1 MTDPFARRTT
11 GRPWPILS
19 WVPGYQRSWLPLD
32 IIAGLTVCAILVPEG
47 MAYAE
52 LAGMPPETAFYAAP
66 IALLAYA
73 ALGSSRQLV
82 VAVSSAIAIMSAAT
96 ISGLA
101 AAGSVEYATLT
112 AALAILAGLV
122 SMVAGVL
129 KLGRIAQ
136 FFSDSVLLGFVFGL
150 ALLITIKQ
158 IPKLL
163 GIEADG
169 ETALELV
176 RDIVPQVGETDLLT
190 LMVGLGGIAALIL
203 LERWL
208 PRVPAALV
216 VLLGSIAVS
225 VAFGLEA
232 RDVHVMGDLPA
243 GLGRASLPGV
253 GLDALPL
260 LLAGAVGIALVA
272 FAEAIGPANEF
283 AREHGGKIDPNRE
296 LIAIGAAN
304 TGAGLFSGFSI
315 GSSLSKSAAND
326 RAGARTPASL
336 VTAAAA
342 TALVALFLTPLFE
355 PLPEATLG
363 AIVIVAVMGMMKV
376 GKLRRLWELR
386 RVDFWLAM
394 IALVG
399 VLIMPTLEA
408 LGIAVV
414 ASLGV
419 LVWRTSEGRLT
430 FLGRASGGLEPV
442 DLRTAPTAAIPG
454 LLIVRPDEMLF
465 FANAA
470 SVRDGIM
477 RAVEDADPRPRV
489 VLLDLSLT
497 PEVDVPVVEALED
510 MHGRLGA
517 DGVEL
522 WLSHLR
528 TDARE
533 LLERA
538 GALATIGVDRV
549 YPRDIDGIL
558 AFALRMPEAR
568 ERVAVL
574 IDLLDFIRER
584 RTRAGTNAAGVEL
597 LAALEERLESELEAA
612 GGRGQQATSPESPA
626 VGTSVASTQRDS
638 TFGCPRP
645 PNGGILASK

>member
-1 MTDPFARRTT
+1 MTERDAARQQ
-11 GRPWPILS
+11 GRRWPVLA
-19 WVPGYQRSWLPLD
+19 WVPGYQRSWLPVD
-32 IIAGLTVCAILVPEG
+32 VIAGLTVCAILVPEG

-66 IALLAYA
+66 VALLAYA
-73 ALGSSRQLV
+73 ILGSSRQLV

-101 AAGSVEYATLT
+101 PAGSVEYAALT

-122 SMVAGVL
+122 SMAAGIL

-136 FFSDSVLLGFVFGL
+136 FFSESVLLGFVFGL

-163 GIEADG
+163 GIEAHG
-169 ETALELV
+169 ESALDLV
-176 RDIVPQVGETDLLT
+176 RDIVPQLRETDLLT
-190 LMVGLGGIAALIL
+190 LAVGLAGIAAMIV
-203 LERWL
+203 LERRL

-216 VLLGSIAVS
+216 VLLASIGVS
-225 VAFGLEA
+225 VAVGLEGLG
-232 RDVHVMGDLPA
+232 VKVVGDLPA
-243 GLGRASLPGV
+243 GLRGPTLPGV
-253 GLDALPL
+253 GPEAIPL
-260 LLAGAVGIALVA
+260 LLFGAVGIALVA

-304 TGAGLFSGFSI
+304 TGAGLFTGFPI

-336 VTAAAA
+336 VTAAGA

-363 AIVIVAVMGMMKV
+363 AIVIVAVFGMMKV

-386 RVDFWLAM
+386 RIDFWLAM
-394 IALVG
+394 IALAG
-399 VLIMPTLEA
+399 VLVVPTLEA

-414 ASLGV
+414 ASLAV
-419 LVWRTSEGRLT
+419 LVWRASEGRVT
-430 FLGRASGGLEPV
+430 YLGRAVGGLEPV
-442 DLRTAPTAAIPG
+442 DLEAAPDAAIPG

-465 FANAA
+465 FANVA
-470 SVRDGIM
+470 SVRDGIIQT
-477 RAVEDADPRPRV
+477 VEATEPRPAV

-497 PEVDVPVVEALED
+497 PEIDVPVVETLED
-510 MHGRLGA
+510 LHQRLTA
-517 DGVEL
+517 DGIEL
-522 WLSHLR
+522 WLAYLR
-528 TDARE
+528 PDAKE

-538 GALATIGVDRV
+538 GVLAAIGDARIHARVVDA
-549 YPRDIDGIL
+549 IL
-558 AFALRMPEAR
+558 AFVLRLPGAD

-574 IDLLDFIRER
+574 TDLLAYIRER
-584 RTRAGTNAAGVEL
+584 ATQPGTSAAGVET
-597 LAALEERLESELEAA
+597 LAALERRLAAELAAA
-612 GGRGQQATSPESPA
+612 GGARGGAPVSPGRDTSGRRA
-626 VGTSVASTQRDS
+626 
-638 TFGCPRP
+638 
-645 PNGGILASK
+645 

>member
-1 MTDPFARRTT
+1 MPDRTEGTRETT
-11 GRPWPILS
+11 GRTWPILA
-19 WVPGYQRSWLPLD
+19 WVPGYQRSWLPRD
-32 IIAGLTVCAILVPEG
+32 FVAGLTVCAILVPEG
-47 MAYAE
+47 MAYAQ

-73 ALGSSRQLV
+73 VLGSSRQLV

-122 SMVAGVL
+122 SMAAGFL

-136 FFSDSVLLGFVFGL
+136 FFSESVLLGFVFGL

-163 GIEADG
+163 GIEASG
-169 ETALELV
+169 ESAVDLV
-176 RDIVPQVGETDLLT
+176 RDIVPQVRETHLLT
-190 LMVGLGGIAALIL
+190 LAVGLAGIAGMVL
-203 LERWL
+203 LERRL

-216 VLLGSIAVS
+216 VLLASIAAS
-225 VAFGLEA
+225 VVFGLESKG
-232 RDVHVMGDLPA
+232 VHVVGDLPA
-243 GLGRASLPGV
+243 GLRGPTLPGV
-253 GLDALPL
+253 GLEALPML
-260 LLAGAVGIALVA
+260 MVGAIGIALVA

-296 LIAIGAAN
+296 LIAIGASN
-304 TGAGLFSGFSI
+304 TGAGLFTGFPI

-363 AIVIVAVMGMMKV
+363 AIVVVAVASMMKV
-376 GKLRRLWELR
+376 AKMRQLWQLR

-399 VLIMPTLEA
+399 VLVVPTLEA

-414 ASLGV
+414 VSLAM
-419 LVWRTSEGRLT
+419 LVWRSSQPRLT
-430 FLGRASGGLEPV
+430 FLGRARGGLEPV
-442 DLRTAPTAAIPG
+442 DLRAAPTAAIPG
-454 LLIVRPDEMLF
+454 LVIVRPDEMLF
-465 FANAA
+465 FANVAA
-470 SVRDGIM
+470 VRDGIIE
-477 RAVEDADPRPRV
+477 AAAAAEPRPTV
-489 VLLDLSLT
+489 VLLDLALT
-497 PEVDVPVVEALED
+497 PEVDVPVVEALQD
-510 MHGRLGA
+510 LDQRLAAEGI
-517 DGVEL
+517 EL
-522 WLSHLR
+522 WLSGLR
-528 TDARE
+528 PDARD
-533 LLERA
+533 LLDRA
-538 GALATIGVDRV
+538 GALAAIGPERV
-549 YPRDIDGIL
+549 HVRVIDGVL
-558 AFALRMPEAR
+558 AFAFHLPDAR

-574 IDLLDFIRER
+574 TDLIAFIRER
-584 RTRAGTNAAGVEL
+584 ALRPGTSAAGVETL
-597 LAALEERLESELEAA
+597 TVLEERLALELAA
-612 GGRGQQATSPESPA
+612 AT
-626 VGTSVASTQRDS
+626 GTRTA
-638 TFGCPRP
+638 
-645 PNGGILASK
+645 

>member
-1 MTDPFARRTT
+1 MTDRTPQRPTRRT
-11 GRPWPILS
+11 WPILS

-32 IIAGLTVCAILVPEG
+32 IVAGLTVCAILVPEG

-66 IALLAYA
+66 VALLAYA
-73 ALGSSRQLV
+73 ILGSSRQLV

-101 AAGSVEYATLT
+101 AAGSVEYAALT

-122 SMVAGVL
+122 SMAAGFL

-136 FFSDSVLLGFVFGL
+136 FFSESVLLGFVFGL
-150 ALLITIKQ
+150 ALLISIKQ

-163 GIEADG
+163 GIEAHG
-169 ETALELV
+169 ESALELV
-176 RDIVPQVGETDLLT
+176 RAIVPQLGETDPLT
-190 LMVGLGGIAALIL
+190 LVVGVAGIAAMIA
-203 LERWL
+203 LERRL

-216 VLLGSIAVS
+216 VLVGSIAAS
-225 VAFGLEA
+225 VVVDLAGRGVL
-232 RDVHVMGDLPA
+232 VVGDLPA
-243 GLGRASLPGV
+243 GLRGPTLPGV

-260 LLAGAVGIALVA
+260 LLVGAVGIALVA

-283 AREHGGKIDPNRE
+283 ARKHGGQVDPNRE

-304 TGAGLFSGFSI
+304 TGAGLFTGFPI

-363 AIVIVAVMGMMKV
+363 AIVIVAVFGMMKV
-376 GKLRRLWELR
+376 GKLRRLWQLR
-386 RVDFWLAM
+386 RIDFWLAM
-394 IALVG
+394 IALAG
-399 VLIMPTLEA
+399 VLVVPTLEA
-408 LGIAVV
+408 LGLAVV
-414 ASLGV
+414 ASLAV
-419 LVWRTSEGRLT
+419 LVWRASEGRVT

-442 DLRTAPTAAIPG
+442 DLRSMPEAAIPG

-465 FANAA
+465 FANVA
-470 SVRDGIM
+470 SVRDGIIE
-477 RAVEDADPRPRV
+477 AVGATEPRPMV
-489 VLLDLSLT
+489 VLLDMSLT

-510 MHGRLGA
+510 LHQRLAA
-517 DGVEL
+517 DGIEL
-522 WLSHLR
+522 WLAYLR
-528 TDARE
+528 PDARD
-533 LLERA
+533 LLDRA
-538 GALATIGVDRV
+538 GVLAAIGDARIHARVVDA
-549 YPRDIDGIL
+549 IL
-558 AFALRMPEAR
+558 AFVLRLPGAD

-574 IDLLDFIRER
+574 ADLLAYIRER
-584 RTRAGTNAAGVEL
+584 ATQPGTSDAGLETLTALEQR
-597 LAALEERLESELEAA
+597 LAAELAAA
-612 GGRGQQATSPESPA
+612 GGARTQAPSP
-626 VGTSVASTQRDS
+626 
-638 TFGCPRP
+638 
-645 PNGGILASK
+645 

>member
-1 MTDPFARRTT
+1 MTH
-11 GRPWPILS
+11 RPSRPSKERGWPILA
-19 WVPGYQRSWLPLD
+19 WLPGYQRSWLPLD
-32 IIAGLTVCAILVPEG
+32 VIAGLTVCAILVPEG
-47 MAYAE
+47 MAYAQ

-73 ALGSSRQLV
+73 VLGSSRQLV

-96 ISGLA
+96 ISGIA
-101 AAGSVEYATLT
+101 PAGSVEYAALT

-122 SMVAGVL
+122 SMAAGLL

-136 FFSDSVLLGFVFGL
+136 FFSESVLTGFVFGL

-163 GIEADG
+163 GIEAEGDS
-169 ETALELV
+169 AVALV
-176 RDIVPQVGETDLLT
+176 RDIIPHLRETDALT
-190 LMVGLGGIAALIL
+190 LAVGLAGIAAMIG
-203 LERWL
+203 LERRL

-232 RDVHVMGDLPA
+232 RGVHVVGDLPA
-243 GLGRASLPGV
+243 GLRGPTLPGV
-253 GLDALPL
+253 GLESIPL
-260 LLAGAVGIALVA
+260 LLFGAIGIALVA

-283 AREHGGKIDPNRE
+283 AREHGAKIDPNRE

-304 TGAGLFSGFSI
+304 TGAGLFTGFPI

-342 TALVALFLTPLFE
+342 TAMVALFLTPLFE

-363 AIVIVAVMGMMKV
+363 AIVIVAVFGMMKIA
-376 GKLRRLWELR
+376 KMRQLWELR
-386 RVDFWLAM
+386 RIDFWLAM

-399 VLIMPTLEA
+399 VLVVPTLEA

-414 ASLGV
+414 VSIGV
-419 LVWRTSEGRLT
+419 LVWRSSEGRLT
-430 FLGRASGGLEPV
+430 FLGRAGGGLEPV
-442 DLRTAPTAAIPG
+442 DLRSEPGAGIPG

-465 FANAA
+465 FANVA
-470 SVRDGIM
+470 SVRD
-477 RAVEDADPRPRV
+477 AVMQAAEDADPPAKI
-489 VLLDLSLT
+489 VLLDLSLS
-497 PEVDVPVVEALED
+497 PEVDMPVVEALED
-510 MHGRLGA
+510 LHGRLA
-517 DGVEL
+517 DAGIEL

-528 TDARE
+528 PDVRD

-538 GALATIGVDRV
+538 GLIATIGVSRV
-549 YPRDIDGIL
+549 YPRVIDGIL
-558 AFALRMPEAR
+558 AFVLRLPGAG

-574 IDLLDFIRER
+574 TDLIAFIRER
-584 RTRAGTNAAGVEL
+584 GARPGTSAEEMDTLNVLQQRLTAELAAASGAAG
-597 LAALEERLESELEAA
+597 
-612 GGRGQQATSPESPA
+612 QAPPA
-626 VGTSVASTQRDS
+626 
-638 TFGCPRP
+638 
-645 PNGGILASK
+645 

>member
-1 MTDPFARRTT
+1 MTDRPSQPAT

-19 WVPGYQRSWLPLD
+19 WVPGYQRGWLRPD
-32 IIAGLTVCAILVPEG
+32 VIAGLTVCAILVPEG
-47 MAYAE
+47 MAYAD

-73 ALGSSRQLV
+73 VLGSSRQLV

-96 ISGLA
+96 ITGLA
-101 AAGSVEYATLT
+101 AAGSVEYAALT

-122 SMVAGVL
+122 SIAAGAL

-136 FFSDSVLLGFVFGL
+136 FFSESVLLGFVFGL

-163 GIEADG
+163 GIEAHG
-169 ETALELV
+169 ESALDLV
-176 RDIVPQVGETDLLT
+176 RDMIPHLRETDLLT
-190 LMVGLGGIAALIL
+190 LAVGLAGIAGMIV
-203 LERWL
+203 LERRL

-225 VAFGLEA
+225 VVFDLQG
-232 RDVHVMGDLPA
+232 RGVHVVGDLPA
-243 GLGRASLPGV
+243 GLRGPTLPGV

-283 AREHGGKIDPNRE
+283 AKEHGGKIDPNRE

-304 TGAGLFSGFSI
+304 TGAGLFTGFPI

-363 AIVIVAVMGMMKV
+363 AIVVVAVAGMMKV
-376 GKLRRLWELR
+376 AKMRQLWQLR

-399 VLIMPTLEA
+399 VLVVPTLEA
-408 LGIAVV
+408 LGIAVAV
-414 ASLGV
+414 SLG
-419 LVWRTSEGRLT
+419 LLIWRSSQARLT
-430 FLGRASGGLEPV
+430 FLGRARGGLEPV
-442 DLRTAPTAAIPG
+442 DLETAHEAAIPG

-465 FANAA
+465 FANVA
-470 SVRDGIM
+470 SVRDAIIDV
-477 RAVEDADPRPRV
+477 ATEAEPRPKV

-497 PEVDVPVVEALED
+497 PEVDVPVVEAVVD
-510 MHGRLGA
+510 MHQRLAGA
-517 DGVEL
+517 GIEL
-522 WLSHLR
+522 WLSHLQPG
-528 TDARE
+528 ARD
-533 LLERA
+533 LLDRA
-538 GALATIGVDRV
+538 GVLATVGPDRV
-549 YPRDIDGIL
+549 YARVIDGIV
-558 AFALRMPEAR
+558 AFALRSPGGQ

-574 IDLLDFIRER
+574 TDLIAYIRER
-584 RTRAGTNAAGVEL
+584 AARPGTSAEGLEV
-597 LAALEERLESELEAA
+597 LAILEERLTLELAVA
-612 GGRGQQATSPESPA
+612 GATGAQAP
-626 VGTSVASTQRDS
+626 VA
-638 TFGCPRP
+638 
-645 PNGGILASK
+645 